1 MQNFYRLMV
10 LEYSVSKTSRKK
22 KKKKST
28 ENEQK
33 LGIDELLDNW
43 QIKRKNSH
51 PLTLETDVPKAVTP
65 LTLGYKNHI
74 LIYGLFFH

>member
-1 MQNFYRLMV
+1 MKEIYRPNMQNFYRLIV

-33 LGIDELLDNW
+33 LGIEELLDN
-43 QIKRKNSH
+43 
-51 PLTLETDVPKAVTP
+51 
-65 LTLGYKNHI
+65 
-74 LIYGLFFH
+74 

>member
-1 MQNFYRLMV
+1 MV

-33 LGIDELLDNW
+33 LGIDELLDN
-43 QIKRKNSH
+43 
-51 PLTLETDVPKAVTP
+51 
-65 LTLGYKNHI
+65 
-74 LIYGLFFH
+74 

>member
-1 MQNFYRLMV
+1 MV

-33 LGIDELLDNW
+33 LGIEELSDN
-43 QIKRKNSH
+43 
-51 PLTLETDVPKAVTP
+51 
-65 LTLGYKNHI
+65 
-74 LIYGLFFH
+74 